1 MQPYFYKKLQLF
13 VCTLVKWVIGYR
25 YREIHKKAGNCMK
38 EPRRFKEDIFK
49 KTSSIKTLILLV
61 AIALVA
67 GLFIWLQIQPDP
79 TKETVEKE
87 PIAEEANKEVESEV
101 ESEDELEKPTK
112 PEGTVTYESPK
123 STPPK
128 SPPPKVATPDVT
140 KPDTTLPA
148 IVEERV
154 NERDQEAILA
164 SALPNVYTVYT
175 DSEQGSGFLYSK
187 NGDIVTNAHVVDG
200 NNTVTVMNNTG
211 QQFVGKV
218 IGISDTVDVALIR
231 VEAIAGKEPMVM
243 DLMKSTEGTSVIAI
257 GSPNNKSNTATTGKI
272 TATGRS
278 FYESFTYTD
287 LYEMDAS
294 IAPGSSGGPLL
305 DALTEKVIGINSIIL
320 TDYPNIGY
328 SIPMYSVH
336 QLLKSW
342 QENPLTIEDPVAPHI
357 HDAFFEE
364 DLLTVFIEGYT
375 TLYTYAQ
382 NEVNFSYLEGYLLP
396 GSAVYNTEKANTNSL
411 LNQQKSF
418 TVTNLKVE
426 DINNNDDRALVT
438 VIIDSV
444 MTLKGKEATKLKEQ
458 VVYEV
463 IIDEYGDYMIKAI
476 TKVNLDTVEATKV
489 DSPAK
494 VETPPE
500 ETETETEGTKE
511 TTPTEQPKKT
521 EPQTESVEEPKTSAE

>member
-1 MQPYFYKKLQLF
+1 
-13 VCTLVKWVIGYR
+13 
-25 YREIHKKAGNCMK
+25 MK
-38 EPRRFKEDIFK
+38 EPRRFKESIFK
-49 KTSSIKTLILLV
+49 KTSSIKTLILLM
-61 AIALVA
+61 AITLVA
-67 GLFIWLQIQPDP
+67 GLFFWLQIQPDP
-79 TKETVEKE
+79 TQETVEKE
-87 PIAEEANKEVESEV
+87 PIVEEANKEVDSED
-101 ESEDELEKPTK
+101 ESEDEQEKPTK
-112 PEGTVTYESPK
+112 PEGTVTYDSPK
-123 STPPK
+123 STPTPTP
-128 SPPPKVATPDVT
+128 SKVATPDVT
-140 KPDTTLPA
+140 KPDTTIPV
-148 IVEERV
+148 IVEERI

-200 NNTVTVMNNTG
+200 YNTVTVMNNTG

-218 IGISDTVDVALIR
+218 IGTSDTVDVALIR
-231 VEAIAGKEPMVM
+231 VEAIAGKEPMAI
-243 DLMKSTEGTSVIAI
+243 DLMKSTEGTNVIAI

-328 SIPMYSVH
+328 SIPMYSVY
-336 QLLKSW
+336 QLLTSW

-382 NEVNFSYLEGYLLP
+382 NEVNFGYLEGYLLP
-396 GSAVYNTEKANTNSL
+396 GSAIYNAEKTNINSL

-426 DINNNDDRALVT
+426 NININDDRALVT

-444 MTLKGKEATKLKEQ
+444 MTQKGKEPTKLKEQ

-476 TKVNLDTVEATKV
+476 TKVNLTTAEETKV
-489 DSPAK
+489 DAPAK
-494 VETPPE
+494 VETPPKE
-500 ETETETEGTKE
+500 SQTETQTQTQIDGTKE
-511 TTPTEQPKKT
+511 TTPEEQPENTVPK
-521 EPQTESVEEPKTSAE
+521 TESVEEPKTSAE